1 MEEIILAS
9 ASPRRREILEKY
21 KIEHEILKSNIIEK
35 TNPADRPE
43 VTAMGL
49 AFEKAMDIARGNPD
63 KVIIGADTLVVYKDE
78 ILGKPKDKEDARRIL
93 EILNGKSHKVITGL
107 SLIHLVSQRKV
118 IDYEVTKVK
127 FRKLDKEF
135 IERYVETNQPLDKA
149 GAYGIQDY
157 GALLVESIEGCY
169 LNVVG
174 LPLVKLDKLLSKYF
188 NYNIL
193 K

>member
-1 MEEIILAS
+1 MENIILAS

-21 KIEHEILKSNIIEK
+21 KIKHEILKSNIIEK
-35 TNPADRPE
+35 TNSQDRAE

-49 AFEKAMDIARGNPD
+49 AFEKAMDIARANPD
-63 KVIIGADTLVVYKDE
+63 KIIIGADTLLVFQGE

-93 EILNGKSHKVITGL
+93 EKLNGKSHEVITGL
-107 SLIHLVSQRKV
+107 SLIHLDSKV
-118 IDYEVTKVK
+118 KLIDYEITKVN
-127 FRKLDKEF
+127 FRQLDQEF
-135 IERYVETNQPLDKA
+135 INKYVNTNEPLDKA

-174 LPLVKLDKLLSKYF
+174 LPLVKLDKLLRKYF
-188 NYNIL
+188 NYNI
-193 K
+193 